1 MAASGNN
8 RAEIESI
15 IIDLLKREDRD
26 ALPLIYANYK
36 AVLFGNIL
44 RIVRR
49 QEVAEDVFQETLL
62 KIWKNRKDY
71 DPQKGRLFTWMVSIS
86 RNTAIDKTRTREYKQ
101 LVNIQSAGDSVALEQ
116 SGPSYEM
123 GIDQIGMADWVNKLD
138 EKHREVIEIVYFQGY
153 THRDAAEK
161 LGMPLGT
168 LKSRVRNALIE
179 LRKFT
184 DV

>member
-1 MAASGNN
+1 MAASGNK

-15 IIDLLKREDRD
+15 IVDLLKKEDKD

-49 QEVAEDVFQETLL
+49 QEVAEDVFQEALL

-71 DPQKGRLFTWMVSIS
+71 DPQKGRLFTWMVRIC
-86 RNTAIDKTRTREYKQ
+86 RNTAIDKTRTQEYKQ
-101 LVNIQSAGDSVALEQ
+101 LVNIQNAGESVALEQ
-116 SGPSYEM
+116 VGPSYEM
-123 GIDQIGMADWVNKLD
+123 GIDQIGVIDWVSKLD
-138 EKHREVIEIVYFQGY
+138 EGLRDVIEIVYFQGY
-153 THRDAAEK
+153 SHRDAAEK

-168 LKSRVRNALIE
+168 LKTRVRKALIE

-184 DV
+184 DA